1 MKKLITFIITFIS
14 FSNASSQWTVSET
27 GLAQVYTSISAA
39 NDNVVWTSGHLG
51 VVARTVNGG
60 SSWNLSVVGDSLSLE
75 NIYAIDENIAL
86 VIARDYSPDKSMI
99 WRTSNGGATWI
110 QVYEQSVNL
119 NAIEVNPSG
128 TGLCVGNAAGGRWS
142 ILKTTNFGTSW
153 DTTGMFLAGSGNG
166 YGNCLYSNGSD
177 YWFGASAGR
186 LFHTSNNG
194 ASWDSV
200 IVGSSTVTNLWFNG
214 SIGIISAGQK
224 YRSTDGGLTW
234 NPITHPASSFTPT
247 AGIGDKFWQVSAGSI
262 YIYTSTDSGLN
273 WSTSTSV
280 ETKTDIAISRTG
292 GTVWIATASA
302 RVLHNSS
309 GVGISTISS
318 QVPENFSLSQNYPNP
333 FNPST
338 KIKFAIPN
346 SSFVKLAVYDMLGR
360 EVSSLVNEQLQ
371 PGTYEYE
378 FDASQLN
385 SSVYFY
391 KISAEQFSEVK
402 KMILIK

>member
-1 MKKLITFIITFIS
+1 MKAKYLILFLSLFYYG
-14 FSNASSQWTVSET
+14 NANSQWTVSET
-27 GLAQVYTSISAA
+27 GLAQVYTSISAV
-39 NDNVVWTSGHLG
+39 NEVWTSGHLG

-60 SSWNLSVVGDSLSLE
+60 TSWNLCVVGDSLSLE
-75 NIYAIDENIAL
+75 NIYAIDENTAL
-86 VIARDYSPDKSMI
+86 VIARDYSPDISMI
-99 WRTSNGGATWI
+99 WRTSNGGATWV
-110 QVYEQSVNL
+110 QVHEQSVNL

-153 DTTGMFLAGSGNG
+153 DTAGMFLAGSGNG

-186 LFHTSNNG
+186 LFRTSNNG

-214 SIGIISAGQK
+214 ETGIISAGQK
-224 YRSTDGGLTW
+224 YRSTDGGLNWT
-234 NPITHPASSFTPT
+234 PITHPASFFTPT

-262 YIYTSTDSGLN
+262 FIYISTDNGITWTTTN
-273 WSTSTSV
+273 TI

-292 GTVWIATASA
+292 GTVWIATVSD
-302 RVLHNSS
+302 RILHNST

-318 QVPENFSLSQNYPNP
+318 ELPDGFSLSQNYPNP

-338 KIKFAIPN
+338 KIKFDVFK
-346 SSFVKLAVYDMLGR
+346 SSFVKLAVYDILGR
-360 EVSSLVNEQLQ
+360 EVSSLVNQQLQ
-371 PGTYEYE
+371 AGTYEYE
-378 FDASQLN
+378 FNAAALN
-385 SSVYFY
+385 SGTYY
-391 KISAEQFSEVK
+391 YRISTDNFSEIK
-402 KMILIK
+402 KMVLIK